1 MEQHC
6 HPFCSRVVRETL
18 FFSQA
23 WHPSALQTSNSLCE
37 LSLAYWRLKLWIL
50 LAVFLWKKPL
60 VVLFISFICFFLC
73 FVCFGLFEFNLFQ
86 ALTVHHCEIQTNPM
100 GSIMLSGKYF
110 TLHAV
115 FLNQWTFQHLYIH
128 TSPLVCDTVK
138 CFIQVTLVDAHVPP
152 AVVLGLS
159 SLSVFGLWIII

>member
-1 MEQHC
+1 MDSVSC
-6 HPFCSRVVRETL
+6 LFMKET
-18 FFSQA
+18 FGGFI
-23 WHPSALQTSNSLCE
+23 
-37 LSLAYWRLKLWIL
+37 YFIYL
-50 LAVFLWKKPL
+50 L
-60 VVLFISFICFFLC
+60 FFLC

-138 CFIQVTLVDAHVPP
+138 CFYTGNPCGCTCSTCRGP
-152 AVVLGLS
+152 GS
-159 SLSVFGLWIII
+159 